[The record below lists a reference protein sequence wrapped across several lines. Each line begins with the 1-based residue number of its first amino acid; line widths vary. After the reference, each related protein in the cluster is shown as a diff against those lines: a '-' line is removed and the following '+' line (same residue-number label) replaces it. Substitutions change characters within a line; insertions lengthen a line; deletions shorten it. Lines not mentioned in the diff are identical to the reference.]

1 MTEYLVYLATMAGI
15 WGILSLSLNLQFG
28 LAGLVNLGHIAFF
41 CLGAYTS
48 TILVMNAGWP
58 IWAGALGGMAVAGLF
73 GILMALP
80 TARLQQDYWGI
91 STLAAAEIVRVI
103 FLNTSIGSP
112 YVGQAFGISGIPKP
126 FRQWFTEHGYTLA
139 DYNLF
144 YMGLVL
150 VCLLLVL
157 LFCAWLARTPFARTL
172 KALREDDAV
181 PLALGKHVGSFRLR
195 AMAIGGGIG
204 GLAGALF
211 AHFNGF
217 IEPELFRPVETF
229 LIWAMVILGGAGN
242 ALGALVGTFLVMVIY
257 TGTRYLIPWLNDVV
271 PFINIDPQVAGS
283 LRMIIIGVLIILVI
297 LFLPKG
303 LLPERRRRLDR

>member
-1 MTEYLVYLATMAGI
+1 MTEYFVYLTTIAGI
-15 WGILSLSLNLQFG
+15 WAILSLSLNLQFG

-41 CLGAYTS
+41 CLGAYAS

-58 IWAGALGGMAVAGLF
+58 IWAGALGGAAAAALF

-80 TARLQQDYWGI
+80 TARLKQDYWAI

-112 YVGQAFGISGIPKP
+112 YVGQALGISGIPRP
-126 FRQWFTEHGYTLA
+126 LRQWFNDEGYSIA
-139 DYNLF
+139 AYNAF

-150 VCLLLVL
+150 ACLLIVFLFVL
-157 LFCAWLARTPFARTL
+157 WLTRTPFGRTL

-181 PLALGKHVGSFRLR
+181 PLALGKNAEWFRIR

-204 GLAGALF
+204 GLAGSLF

-217 IEPELFRPVETF
+217 IEPEMFRPIETF

-242 ALGALVGTFLVMVIY
+242 AFGAIVGTFLVMVIY
-257 TGTRYLIPWLNDVV
+257 TGTRYALPLLS
-271 PFINIDPQVAGS
+271 IDPQISGS
-283 LRMIIIGVLIILVI
+283 VRMIVIGIIIILVI

>member
-1 MTEYLVYLATMAGI
+1 MTDYLVYLVTIAGI
-15 WGILSLSLNLQFG
+15 WAILSLSLNLQFG

-48 TILVMNAGWP
+48 TILVMNGGLP
-58 IWAGALGGMAVAGLF
+58 IWAGALGGIAAAALF
-73 GILMALP
+73 GVLMALP

-126 FRQWFTEHGYTLA
+126 FRQWFNEQGYSIA
-139 DYNLF
+139 AYNLF

-150 VCLLLVL
+150 LCLLLVF
-157 LFCAWLARTPFARTL
+157 LFCIWLARTPFARTL

-181 PLALGKHVGSFRLR
+181 PLALGKSGESFRIR

-217 IEPELFRPVETF
+217 IEPELFRPIETF

-242 ALGALVGTFLVMVIY
+242 ALGAIVGTFLVMIIY
-257 TGTRYLIPWLNDVV
+257 TGTRYVLPLLN
-271 PFINIDPQVAGS
+271 IEPQIAGS